1 MNQAVLSPWPPQ
13 RNGIA
18 DYVFELTRFSEGPT
32 TVVTESLS
40 PRPLGG
46 PVRFLHAM
54 ELDEAFFAHTP
65 LIYHFGNNPDHVFLI
80 DLFLRHPG
88 VAVVHD
94 ATLHYLVEQADAAL
108 PGFFDAQLRRECPA
122 SAPALR
128 KLWRQP
134 HMKRGFD
141 YQQVPLL
148 SWLEHAPAII
158 VHSRFAARIVA
169 GLLPQVKLHVI
180 PHFAYQPPPDLTH
193 YAARARARLG
203 LGPED
208 IILAGVGFAT
218 RNKQYDGILRAL
230 ANLPAALRSRVWLVI
245 GGELRPEDIDIPGLA
260 ASLGVSAQ
268 VRCLGYLDEPSML
281 GLLAASDLL
290 LNLRYP
296 SFGES
301 SGSLARALG
310 LGCLVAV
317 SDAGGYAELPDDVCI
332 KLAARADPST
342 ELTALIV
349 RLAEDPADLAAVRE
363 RARQF
368 AATTLHPARIVAR
381 YGEVLA
387 GAYPVQ

>member
-1 MNQAVLSPWPPQ
+1 
-13 RNGIA
+13 
-18 DYVFELTRFSEGPT
+18 
-32 TVVTESLS
+32 
-40 PRPLGG
+40 
-46 PVRFLHAM
+46 
-54 ELDEAFFAHTP
+54 
-65 LIYHFGNNPDHVFLI
+65 
-80 DLFLRHPG
+80 
-88 VAVVHD
+88 
-94 ATLHYLVEQADAAL
+94 
-108 PGFFDAQLRRECPA
+108 
-122 SAPALR
+122 
-128 KLWRQP
+128 
-134 HMKRGFD
+134 MKRGFD

-193 YAARARARLG
+193 HAARARARLG
-203 LGPED
+203 LGPDD

-245 GGELRPEDIDIPGLA
+245 GGELRPEDIDIPALA

-268 VRCLGYLDEPSML
+268 VRCLGYLDEASML

-317 SDAGGYAELPDDVCI
+317 SDAGGYAELPDDICI
-332 KLAARADPST
+332 KLPARADPSA

-349 RLAEDPADLAAVRE
+349 RLAEDPAGLAAVRE

-387 GAYPVQ
+387 GAYPVH